1 MKRVIAQ
8 FVMGVFMISAIN
20 AHAAKENWKQ
30 QFQKVSDEYFDQVYF
45 HYGPTGG
52 TLAGYHQY
60 DAQLEDYSRKSIDAE
75 IADLNRMLVKLDA
88 VEKKRESERIER
100 DKEDKEYAASH
111 SHVSMQQACV
121 PGSDVAYIK
130 VAISSEG
137 KPRILGVVCHDPKLT
152 DEAVQKLEQ
161 EILARSFKPDPSKIS
176 TAERTIVVQAFVHL
190 DQGVDASDLEIVTSN
205 IRSELLTLEVIRPWE
220 KNADTYSGTCAN
232 GAFTLMERKFAS
244 PDERL
249 WSLIAREKQMPAV
262 LADAR
267 VNLKNPPRIFTE
279 IAIEQLPD
287 IVSFFERDVPLA
299 FADAKDP
306 ALKAEFAQTNAAVI
320 VALNGYLGWLKTDLL
335 PQSNGDFRIG
345 AETFSKKLHYDEMVD
360 LPLDKLLELGWA
372 DMRKNQAQF
381 NQIAKELEPAK
392 EPRAVVEELGEKHPA
407 PDQLLNSFRATF
419 DGLVSFIRSHHI
431 ITIPSDVRPILE
443 ETPPFM
449 RATTTASMDT
459 PGPFETHATEAYFN
473 VTLPDP
479 SMTPAQV
486 EGYMHSFNIGTV
498 ISTAVHEAYPGHY
511 VQFLWLPQAPS
522 RVRKLLGANT
532 NVEGWAHYT
541 EQMMLD
547 AGYGQ
552 PGAGAKDARESKFMR
567 LGQLQDA
574 LLRNARFIVGI
585 EMHTG
590 TMSLKEAEE
599 FFQKEGYQSK
609 ELAVVEA
616 KRGAG
621 DPTYLYYTL
630 GKLEI
635 MKLRE
640 DVKKKQGAAFSL
652 EEFHNNFLRQ
662 GFPPIKIVRE
672 AMLGDDSPTL

>member
-1 MKRVIAQ
+1 ML
-8 FVMGVFMISAIN
+8 SAIPTY
-20 AHAAKENWKQ
+20 AANKDWKQ
-30 QFQKVSDEYFDQVYF
+30 EFAKASDDYFDQVYF
-45 HYGPTGG
+45 HYAPTNG

-60 DAQLEDYSRKSIDAE
+60 DAQLEDYSRRNIDAE
-75 IADLNRMLVKLDA
+75 IIALKSF
-88 VEKKRESERIER
+88 EKRIEAIR
-100 DKEDKEYAASH
+100 PDAAQ
-111 SHVSMQQACV
+111 VDFV
-121 PGSDVAYIK
+121 PRSDRETV
-130 VAISSEG
+130 
-137 KPRILGVVCHDPKLT
+137 
-152 DEAVQKLEQ
+152 
-161 EILARSFKPDPSKIS
+161 LA
-176 TAERTIVVQAFVHL
+176 
-190 DQGVDASDLEIVTSN
+190 N
-205 IRSELLTLEVIRPWE
+205 IRSQLLTLETIRPWE
-220 KNADTYSGTCAN
+220 KNADTYSSTCAN

-249 WSLIAREKQMPAV
+249 RSLVARERQMPG
-262 LADAR
+262 LLNDAR
-267 VNLKNPPRIFTE
+267 VNLKNPPRIYTE

-306 ALKAEFAQTNAAVI
+306 ALKAEFAQTNAAA
-320 VALNGYLGWLKTDLL
+320 VATLKSYLDWLKTDLL

-345 AETFSKKLHYDEMVD
+345 AENFSKKLEYDEMVD
-360 LPLDKLLELGWA
+360 LPLDKLLEIGWA
-372 DMRKNQAQF
+372 DLRKNQAQF
-381 NQIAKELEPAK
+381 RDVAKGLEPNK
-392 EPRAVVEELGEKHPA
+392 DPQAVLEELGEIHPA
-407 PDQLLNSFRATF
+407 PDQLMNTFRGTF
-419 DGLVSFIRSHHI
+419 DGLISFIRERHI
-431 ITIPSDVRPILE
+431 VTIPSDVRPIVE

-479 SMTPAQV
+479 SMTPAEV
-486 EGYMHSFNIGTV
+486 AGYMHSFNAGTV

-522 RVRKLLGANT
+522 RVRKVLSANT
-532 NVEGWAHYT
+532 DVEGWAHYT

-547 AGYGQ
+547 EGYGQ
-552 PGAGAKDARESKFMR
+552 PGAGAKDERESKFLR

-590 TMSLKEAEE
+590 KMSFDDAVA

-609 ELAVVEA
+609 ESAIIET
-616 KRGAG
+616 KRGTS

-640 DVKKKQGAAFSL
+640 DVKKKEGAAFSL
-652 EEFHNNFLRQ
+652 EKFHDDFLRQ
-662 GFPPIKIVRE
+662 GFPPVKIVRE
-672 AMLGDDSPTL
+672 AMLGDDSPAL